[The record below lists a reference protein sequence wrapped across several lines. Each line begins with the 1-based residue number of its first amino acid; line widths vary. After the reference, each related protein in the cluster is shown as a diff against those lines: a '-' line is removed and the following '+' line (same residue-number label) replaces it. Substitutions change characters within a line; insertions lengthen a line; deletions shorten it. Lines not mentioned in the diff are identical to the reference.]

1 MYKVI
6 APIEKKDGRTFWLD
20 VGRGFPN
27 KDDSINVYLDA
38 CPKEMKFQIREMTEE
53 DFKHRE
59 RAHDTPPANAV
70 ESSTAVPH

>member
-1 MYKVI
+1 MLQKRMFKVI
-6 APIEKKDGRTFWLD
+6 APIEKKGGGTYWLS

-38 CPKEMKFQIREMTEE
+38 CPKDMKFQIREMTEE

-59 RAHDTPPANAV
+59 RPAATD
-70 ESSTAVPH
+70 STAVPF